1 MHENFPDFS
10 NRNHSKGVHA
20 LLQSHFVMPMNIPE
34 MKGTWLNLGKNRWD
48 FEKREEMPGKSHLHM
63 VLIMPMDNP
72 HITL

>member
-10 NRNHSKGVHA
+10 NRNDSKGVNA

-34 MKGTWLNLGKNRWD
+34 MKGTWLNLDKNRWD
-48 FEKREEMPGKSHLHM
+48 FEKREEMPRKSHLHM
-63 VLIMPMDNP
+63 VLIMPTVNP

>member
-1 MHENFPDFS
+1 
-10 NRNHSKGVHA
+10 
-20 LLQSHFVMPMNIPE
+20 MPINIPE

-48 FEKREEMPGKSHLHM
+48 FEKREEMPGKSHLHV

>member
-1 MHENFPDFS
+1 
-10 NRNHSKGVHA
+10 
-20 LLQSHFVMPMNIPE
+20 MPMNIPE

-48 FEKREEMPGKSHLHM
+48 FEKQDEMPGKSHLHM